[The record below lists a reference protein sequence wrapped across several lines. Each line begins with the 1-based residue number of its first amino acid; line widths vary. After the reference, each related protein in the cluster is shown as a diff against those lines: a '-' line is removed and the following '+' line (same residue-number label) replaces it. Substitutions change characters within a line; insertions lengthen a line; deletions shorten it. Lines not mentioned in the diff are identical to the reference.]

1 MKKKI
6 KTKKLTKKTIK
17 KIHSSLIGLLNNQL
31 LIKPN
36 KKSEPNFKKKKNIS
50 IKKEGRPSKYK

>member
-1 MKKKI
+1 MKNKI

-36 KKSEPNFKKKKNIS
+36 KKSEPNFK
-50 IKKEGRPSKYK
+50 